1 MTISGHE
8 SGLALNRYDYL
19 IKGYSLPSLVLKDLS
34 ATYLAILCREVMS
47 TVGEKKGFV
56 KWVDDVVQDA
66 PRFKALKEF
75 LAINLESPQQREG
88 IWVPAPTSKDQS
100 NTASNPTQTV
110 TATSQAQSII
120 SDQPESNNLPALR
133 VPPVPANTLST
144 SGITA
149 LDKVPPSSNN
159 TGKSVVLVQFSGN
172 GMSPEPKPLTEEE
185 LKEELEV
192 TNSKPR
198 LFIVQD
204 ISPQTLVLFE
214 DYWNVDPEFF
224 LDYLDLS
231 TRAPTK
237 GKRTVKPTPWYRL
250 GDIEDHLP
258 PLSSTNADIEHII
271 IRYIGPRELSD
282 PNGNLPQSPVPD
294 RLKSNLRNTYIER
307 VGGGHNPIS
316 AESNTFFNT
325 LLKWISGYP
334 IQSQS
339 EAPELHPIALIR
351 HSAAAWFGKESDG
364 QWNKGEPI
372 Y

>member
-1 MTISGHE
+1 MQKLPYSTIVVRTVFA
-8 SGLALNRYDYL
+8 LALAAAFN
-19 IKGYSLPSLVLKDLS
+19 I
-34 ATYLAILCREVMS
+34 
-47 TVGEKKGFV
+47 GFV
-56 KWVDDVVQDA
+56 ACTTQAENLKNETPAVFQGIPVDA
-66 PRFKALKEF
+66 A
-75 LAINLESPQQREG
+75 
-88 IWVPAPTSKDQS
+88 
-100 NTASNPTQTV
+100 V
-110 TATSQAQSII
+110 TATGII
-120 SDQPESNNLPALR
+120 
-133 VPPVPANTLST
+133 
-144 SGITA
+144 
-149 LDKVPPSSNN
+149 
-159 TGKSVVLVQFSGN
+159 
-172 GMSPEPKPLTEEE
+172 
-185 LKEELEV
+185 KEELEV

-282 PNGNLPQSPVPD
+282 PNGNLPQPPVPD

-307 VGGGHNPIS
+307 VGGGHNPTS
-316 AESNTFFNT
+316 AESNTFSNT

-339 EAPELHPIALIR
+339 ETPELHPIALIR